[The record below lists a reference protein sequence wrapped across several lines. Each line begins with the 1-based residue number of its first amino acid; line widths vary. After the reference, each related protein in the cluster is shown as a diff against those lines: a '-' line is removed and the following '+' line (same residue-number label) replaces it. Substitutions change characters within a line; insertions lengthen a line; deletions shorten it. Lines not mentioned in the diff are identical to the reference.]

1 MSNSVCYFNKKDFV
15 ITYKCNVLMLSVVLK
30 LILVVIIVIV
40 CILNH
45 DQSRKG
51 VHLGK
56 ETPLCSGNL
65 PENREQQY
73 AKEADG

>member
-1 MSNSVCYFNKKDFV
+1 
-15 ITYKCNVLMLSVVLK
+15 MLSVVLK